1 MKTTISTL
9 VASNATL
16 ALIAGSVALAKP
28 AAPAAPAKPA
38 TPAAPTAPATPAAKE
53 QAKEPAKDASK
64 DATKETTN
72 MLSYTVK
79 DIDGKDVN
87 LAEAFKGKVVLIVN
101 VASKCGYTR
110 QYDGLQKLYAAKKD
124 SGLVILGFPAN
135 DFGGQEPGS
144 EAEIKQFC
152 SSKFSVTF
160 PMFSKSAVTGKN
172 ASPLFSA
179 LTKDPAGGAP
189 KWNFTKYLIDS
200 NGKLVAR
207 YDSGVGPDDAKLTGK
222 IDELLAAAKPAAPA
236 SSDKKEAAKPG
247 A

>member
-1 MKTTISTL
+1 MKTTISTI
-9 VASNATL
+9 VASSATL
-16 ALIAGSVALAKP
+16 ALVAGSVALAKP

-38 TPAAPTAPATPAAKE
+38 TPAATPAPAAPA
-53 QAKEPAKDASK
+53 AKEPAKDA
-64 DATKETTN
+64 TKEASN
-72 MLSYTVK
+72 MLSFTVK

-87 LAEAFKGKVVLIVN
+87 LAEAYKGKVVLIVN

-110 QYDGLQKLYAAKKD
+110 QYDGLQKLFAAKKD

-160 PMFSKSAVTGKN
+160 PMFSKTAVTGKN

-236 SSDKKEAAKPG
+236 STDKKEAPKPG